1 VTLIGSVEL
10 ASIVDEAAR
19 RLRYA
24 LEAATDS
31 GEDPASAAP
40 EAGERR

>member
-1 VTLIGSVEL
+1 MTLIGSVEL

-24 LEAATDS
+24 LEAADS

>member
-31 GEDPASAAP
+31 GEDSASAAP